1 MDGNRAQKQ
10 LTKGIIKVNLV
21 SLILAVITAI
31 LFTVLHGF
39 VIFWIGIHTI
49 SYAFYIKE
57 Q

>member
-1 MDGNRAQKQ
+1 VDGNRAQKQ